1 MQEIQEMWI
10 LFLGWKDLLDD
21 LPQKDPPVEEEMA
34 THSSILVWKTPQTEE
49 PAGLKWHGFAELDTT
64 EHTCTF
70 SNFISLWGK
79 TDAEAET
86 PILWP
91 PEKSR
96 LTGKDPDAGKDWR
109 QRRRGWQKMRW
120 LDGISDSVDI
130 SLSKL
135 WGKPGIL
142 PSMGSQSQTQ
152 LSNWTTI
159 VIRIFSVHVPY
170 LCEMLVCNLLFSWCL
185 CPFLVLSKAC
195 LTIIWGV
202 FYFLKDLG
210 IIGIISP
217 LNIW

>member
-1 MQEIQEMWI
+1 MQEMWI

-49 PAGLKWHGFAELDTT
+49 PGGLKWHGFAELDTT

-91 PEKSR
+91 PEKSW